1 MKEKTVE
8 DFIKDN
14 DNGRLLKIRSRMTYR
29 LAVGYTFLGG
39 SDNSRIA
46 SEKTL
51 MGNVDG
57 RSYSSFCL
65 LRSEKQCRAYLLVP

>member
-14 DNGRLLKIRSRMTYR
+14 GQFLKIRSRMTYR

-39 SDNSRIA
+39 SDSSRIA

-51 MGNVDG
+51 MENVDG

-65 LRSEKQCRAYLLVP
+65 LRAEKQ